1 MQERRA
7 AHVRLPLIRKRIMKK
22 RNGLWAVGALITGI
36 VCIVLIFIFCGT
48 AKNNRKQTQQTGAE
62 MTEASESRKHKD
74 ESGQNR
80 LETDRPEEGHAGLPG
95 ERPGVQQE
103 SAESGGSGPMVSVP
117 AGNDLSEGEVILK
130 PSDNGNKDWK
140 NAGEDAEKETDANA
154 GKNDGQKD
162 ENGNR
167 EPSEGDNQDSEVELP
182 IVPAKPH

>member
-48 AKNNRKQTQQTGAE
+48 AKNNRKQTQQTGEE
-62 MTEASESRKHKD
+62 MTEASESRKHKN

-80 LETDRPEEGHAGLPG
+80 LETDRPEEGHAGLQG
-95 ERPGVQQE
+95 ERPGAQQE

-130 PSDNGNKDWK
+130 PSDNGNEDWK
-140 NAGEDAEKETDANA
+140 NAGEDAEKETDGNA
-154 GKNDGQKD
+154 GKNDGRKD
-162 ENGNR
+162 ENGNS